1 MKSTT
6 KNNQLAFDVWTYVE
20 ECKMNGYGQS
30 RSEIMTATMYSLSR
44 QEVSDLYKSYQTK
57 LNNQEN
63 SDELGVIA

>member
-6 KNNQLAFDVWTYVE
+6 KNNHLALDVWSYIE
-20 ECKMNGYGQS
+20 ECKMNGYEQG
-30 RSEIMTATMYSLSR
+30 RSESMTATMFSLSR
-44 QEVSDLYKSYQTK
+44 QEVSDLYKTHQIK

>member
-30 RSEIMTATMYSLSR
+30 KSESMTATMYSLSR

>member
-1 MKSTT
+1 
-6 KNNQLAFDVWTYVE
+6 
-20 ECKMNGYGQS
+20 MNGYGQS
-30 RSEIMTATMYSLSR
+30 RSESMTATMYSLSR